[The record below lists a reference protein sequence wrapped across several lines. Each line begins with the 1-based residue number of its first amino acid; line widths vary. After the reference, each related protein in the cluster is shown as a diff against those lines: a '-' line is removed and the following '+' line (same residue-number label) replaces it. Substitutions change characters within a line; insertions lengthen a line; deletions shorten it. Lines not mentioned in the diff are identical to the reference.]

1 VDFRRTD
8 NLTSMNARPFG
19 PLPAPLLVVVAMISL
34 QTGAAIGKSAF
45 DRISPVEGTFLRLAL
60 ATVILFVLLRPRL
73 RRWDARSWRAAI
85 VLGLALGGMNQLIYL
100 AIDHIPLGVAITIE
114 FLGPLTL
121 ALAQTKRLGDAAWAL
136 LALGGVALL
145 GLQAGGGLDP
155 IGILFA
161 LGAATCWVGYILAA
175 ARLGAV
181 SGQGG
186 LAVSMLVATL
196 LAVPLGGGAVGVAA
210 SDPSLLVVFAVV
222 AVLSSA
228 APYLI
233 EVRALRTMP
242 TRVFGVLQSAGPAAA
257 AVAGLIVLGEALDW
271 REVIALVLI
280 SVASLGVSL
289 TARPSPPAPAG
300 APPAP

>member
-1 VDFRRTD
+1 
-8 NLTSMNARPFG
+8 MNARPFG

-60 ATVILFVLLRPRL
+60 ATVILLVLLRPRL

-121 ALAQTKRLGDAAWAL
+121 ALVQTRRIGDAAWAL

-175 ARLGAV
+175 ARLGSV
-181 SGQGG
+181 SGRGG

-196 LAVPLGGGAVGVAA
+196 LAVPLGGGAVGAAA
-210 SDPSLLVVFAVV
+210 SDPSLLVVFVVV
-222 AVLSSA
+222 AVMSSA

-233 EVRALRTMP
+233 EVRALRSMP

-257 AVAGLIVLGEALDW
+257 AVAGLVVLGEALDW
-271 REVIALVLI
+271 REIIALGLI

-289 TARPSPPAPAG
+289 TARPKPPAPTA

>member
-1 VDFRRTD
+1 
-8 NLTSMNARPFG
+8 MNDRPFG
-19 PLPAPLLVVVAMISL
+19 PLPAPLSVVVAMISL

-121 ALAQTKRLGDAAWAL
+121 ALVQTRRIGDAAWAL

-145 GLQAGGGLDP
+145 GLQAGGGLDTT
-155 IGILFA
+155 GILFA

-175 ARLGAV
+175 ARLGSV

-196 LAVPLGGGAVGVAA
+196 LAVPLGGGAVGAAA
-210 SDPSLLVVFAVV
+210 SDPSLLAVFAVV
-222 AVLSSA
+222 AVMSSA

-271 REVIALVLI
+271 REIVALVLI
-280 SVASLGVSL
+280 SIASLGVSL
-289 TARPSPPAPAG
+289 SARPKPLAPTASPPAP
-300 APPAP
+300 